1 MNLFRTRSIM
11 KIKPFFF
18 LAIFATFVL
27 LMSSCLKKQTF
38 SDVPEIGFL
47 GFDLVF
53 DTGQYA
59 KQGILTISYQ
69 DGNGDIGLGAGDV
82 NPPYDTA
89 GTYYYNFVITYF
101 EKQNGVFK
109 QVDLTFPLST
119 RIPVLTPDDPGKAI
133 KGFIS
138 NTMPLPPK
146 PVHDTIRFDAFIYDR
161 ALNKSNVIST
171 PEIVLRRR

>member
-1 MNLFRTRSIM
+1 M
-11 KIKPFFF
+11 KKKPFYLF
-18 LAIFATFVL
+18 LILAVVVSS
-27 LMSSCLKKQTF
+27 MSSCLKKQTF

-47 GFDLVF
+47 GFDLVY

-82 NPPYDTA
+82 YPPYDTA
-89 GTYYYNFVITYF
+89 GSYYYNFVITYF

-109 QVDLTFPLST
+109 QVDLAFPLST

-146 PVHDTIRFDAFIYDR
+146 PLHDTIRFDAFIYDR
-161 ALNKSNVIST
+161 AYHKSNVITT